1 MIRVL
6 AATWLLGL
14 LASICPADLLV
25 LTDGRTFTGK
35 VAEDGETVSIRVPY
49 GTLRFSRSEVAR
61 IERQKTPAE
70 NLDSTLAQIK
80 KNNIAALLEAA
91 EYAGKNGLK
100 NRAAEIYQQVLQLAP
115 DNSQARSALG
125 FARIDEKWVPLAK
138 GLEIARSKL
147 TADKSALL
155 LKDVIPALELGAHT
169 DEQKAAVAEIKG
181 TALLREGEFADA
193 REVFTT
199 GAKIASGARAYRLAA
214 FAGIL
219 AENDDGMYVLSEP
232 FPASSTLL
240 ADDDRKTVPAGP
252 ASLKREKVLA
262 AALRDAAKKHVD
274 AGAEHMAA
282 ARRTE
287 KTDPEA
293 AKPRYRKAD
302 EQFDIADALVPD
314 ISRTYRVEIA
324 RRQIKSLRN
333 DIDLDAQAFDELKK
347 KLGEKSM
354 TAKAYRTVVLKL
366 VHRLNNIRDGLKE
379 IVAVAT
385 PYERDLVL
393 EIKWAQAD
401 MKKTDQL
408 RIVLMEELK
417 DD

>member
-14 LASICPADLLV
+14 LASICPADLLE

-35 VAEDGETVSIRVPY
+35 VTEDGDTVSIRVPY

-70 NLDSTLAQIK
+70 NLDRTLAQIK

-91 EYAGKNGLK
+91 EFAANNGLQK
-100 NRAAEIYQQVLQLAP
+100 RAAEIYQQVLQLAP

-125 FARIDEKWVPLAK
+125 FARLDEKWVPLAK

-147 TADKSALL
+147 TAGKAALL
-155 LKDVIPALELGAHT
+155 LKDVVPALELGAHT
-169 DEQKAAVAEIKG
+169 DGHKAAVAEIKG

-193 REVFTT
+193 CEVFTA
-199 GAKIASGARAYRLAA
+199 GAKIATGARAHRLSAIA
-214 FAGIL
+214 EIL
-219 AENDDGMYVLSEP
+219 EENDDGMYVLSQS
-232 FPASSTLL
+232 FPASSSLL
-240 ADDDRKTVPAGP
+240 SDDDRQTVPAGP
-252 ASLKREKVLA
+252 ASLKRERVLA
-262 AALRDAAKKHVD
+262 AALWEVAKKHVD
-274 AGAEHMAA
+274 TGAEHMSA

-293 AKPRYRKAD
+293 AKPKYKKAI
-302 EQFDIADALVPD
+302 EQFDVADALVPD

-324 RRQIKSLRN
+324 RRRIKSLRN
-333 DIDLDAQAFDELKK
+333 DIDIDAQAFDDLKK

-354 TAKAYRTVVLKL
+354 TAKAYRTTVLKL

-401 MKKTDQL
+401 TKKTDQL
-408 RIVLMEELK
+408 RSVLMEELK